1 MLEDYVQAATTQ
13 LIERA
18 MALKSEIP
26 RPPRLEFQRLAS
38 QCCTMIDD
46 AISQLKCLRDDPD
59 LKKSDADAIRLLEFR
74 RLAAQV
80 DRVENA
86 AIAAM
91 SRGTDKE
98 AAVNQIVYRM
108 TNEIIYPIE
117 LPTVS
122 LLSQN
127 YFYICTDFQ
136 LMCIPLMEL
145 HFLLHL
151 PDIYHELA
159 HPLFRVENDLRV
171 KSWLEAYSNSQLAVS
186 SHFTKQIAA
195 LEPARMPESIRHAVA
210 AAYQNWQCR
219 WMEEFFCDLFG
230 VFSVGPAYAWAHLH
244 LHAERGRDSFEL
256 PRWLSSHPADAPRMT
271 LMLAALALL
280 KENQAA
286 VEIGEHWQRLLEVT
300 GHSEPP
306 DFRRYYPK
314 HLLQKCAEEAFDGFT
329 AMGCKPWTGSERGSV
344 RSVLNEAWRRFW
356 ACPKDYVAWEKKASD
371 ALLVATPRGMEL
383 SRR

>member
-1 MLEDYVQAATTQ
+1 MLDNYIQAAATQ
-13 LIERA
+13 LMERA
-18 MALKSEIP
+18 MALKCEIP

-38 QCCTMIDD
+38 QCCVTIDN
-46 AISQLKCLRDDPD
+46 AIGELKSLRDDPD
-59 LKKSDADAIRLLEFR
+59 LKSSDAEAIRLLEFR
-74 RLAAQV
+74 RLAAQI

-98 AAVNQIVYRM
+98 AAVNQILCRM
-108 TNEIIYPIE
+108 TREIIYPIE

-171 KSWLEAYSNSQLAVS
+171 TTWLEAYCNSQIAVS
-186 SHFTKQIAA
+186 AHFTKQIVA
-195 LEPARMPESIRHAVA
+195 LASARTPESIRHAVA

-230 VFSVGPAYAWAHLH
+230 VLSVGPAYAWAHLH
-244 LHAERGRDSFEL
+244 LHAERGGNSFEL
-256 PRWLSSHPADAPRMT
+256 PRWSSSHPADAPRMA
-271 LMLAALALL
+271 LMLTALTFLNEE
-280 KENQAA
+280 KTA
-286 VEIGEHWQRLLEVT
+286 VEIAGHWQRLLDVT
-300 GHSEPP
+300 GHAEPP
-306 DFRRYYPK
+306 DFQRYYPK
-314 HLLQKCAEEAFDGFT
+314 HLLQKCAEEAFRGFT
-329 AMGCKPWTGSERGSV
+329 GMGCKPWTGTERDSV
-344 RSVLNEAWRRFW
+344 RQVLNEAWQRFW
-356 ACPKDYVAWEKKASD
+356 TDPKGYVAWEKKASET
-371 ALLVATPRGMEL
+371 LLAAIPRP
-383 SRR
+383 